1 MFSDCK
7 RRRCFLADGAR
18 IEPAKLCLSRCRE
31 RQPSRTGAVVLD
43 VDGVAEFNVLHSRKH
58 DHEVQL
64 YAFDILALNG
74 EDLRRLVSMRKT
86 NLAPVRVAPGRH
98 LCRAVREGEIGP
110 ELFRAACNMGLE
122 SMVSKRVDR
131 PYRAGRSKDWVKV
144 KNRQHPAMNREL

>member
-1 MFSDCK
+1 
-7 RRRCFLADGAR
+7 
-18 IEPAKLCLSRCRE
+18 
-31 RQPSRTGAVVLD
+31 VVLD

-110 ELFRAACNMGLE
+110 ELSAPPATWDLRAWCRSGLIA
-122 SMVSKRVDR
+122 RIAPDDR
-131 PYRAGRSKDWVKV
+131 KTG
-144 KNRQHPAMNREL
+144 